1 MEYFEE
7 VLSTVSHDELTI
19 LNELYVSDSFT
30 AYTALTN
37 AHLKKC
43 SSLSDATYRKVISNL
58 IRLQF
63 IRQHVG
69 SKNHAYYIS
78 PYGSLAINKIS
89 QGVDEI
95 C

>member
-1 MEYFEE
+1 MDYFEE
-7 VLSTVSHDELTI
+7 VLSTISHDELTI

-37 AHLKKC
+37 SHLKEC
-43 SSLSDATYRKVISNL
+43 SSLSEATYRKVISNL

-63 IRQHVG
+63 IKQHTG
-69 SKNHAYYIS
+69 SKNHTYYIS
-78 PYGSLAINKIS
+78 QYGSLAINRIS
-89 QGVDEI
+89 EGVNEV